1 MKSNKL
7 TYGQSLSLGQSMR
20 SFDGR
25 FTFTFQSD
33 GNLVHK
39 DAQGTVLWT
48 SNTAGLQAKSAHMQG
63 DGNFVLYT
71 TIEPTVGAAVW
82 ATNTG
87 GRPGGSVFLLVQDDG
102 NVVLYDSNGVI
113 PLWATNTGGR

>member
-1 MKSNKL
+1 
-7 TYGQSLSLGQSMR
+7 MR

-63 DGNFVLYT
+63 DSNFVLYT

-87 GRPGGSVFLLVQDDG
+87 GRSGGAFLLVQDDG
-102 NVVLYDSNGVI
+102 NVVVYAGDGVT
-113 PLWATNTGGR
+113 PLWATHTGGR